1 MNLQLKQLINIV
13 SIALLLGVFA
23 CAPAGKKTAI
33 GAGTGAVVGAGLGAI
48 VGSTTGDAG
57 RGVAIGGGSGAVIGG
72 MLGNAFDAQDQELD
86 SRRAEIARQQELI
99 EENRRLIDELRRRG
113 ADVRPS
119 QRGVVINLPDILF
132 AFDSAN
138 LTEEARR
145 TIHEISDVL
154 REVKHRSIAVE
165 GHTDSVG
172 TFVYNQRLSERRA
185 GSVASELKH
194 NGVDS
199 GRISVTGFGEG
210 SPIATNNTDA
220 GRARNR
226 RVEVIVEN

>member
-1 MNLQLKQLINIV
+1 MK
-13 SIALLLGVFA
+13 LLLRQLPFVLVLTLVAAG

-33 GAGTGAVVGAGLGAI
+33 GAGTGALVGAGLGAVI
-48 VGSTTGDAG
+48 GSASGDAG
-57 RGVAIGGGSGAVIGG
+57 RGTAIGAGSGAALGG
-72 MLGNAFDAQDQELD
+72 LLGNALDEQDQELD
-86 SRRAEIARQQELI
+86 ARRSEVARQQELI
-99 EENRRLIDELRRRG
+99 EENRRLIEELRRRG

-132 AFDSAN
+132 EFDRAD
-138 LTEEARR
+138 LTREAQR
-145 TIHEISDVL
+145 TIREISEVL
-154 REVKHRSIAVE
+154 REVEHRQIAVE

-172 TFVYNQRLSERRA
+172 TFVYNQQLSERRA
-185 GSVASELKH
+185 ASVARELERS
-194 NGVDS
+194 GVS
-199 GRISVTGFGEG
+199 RQRMNVAGFGEG